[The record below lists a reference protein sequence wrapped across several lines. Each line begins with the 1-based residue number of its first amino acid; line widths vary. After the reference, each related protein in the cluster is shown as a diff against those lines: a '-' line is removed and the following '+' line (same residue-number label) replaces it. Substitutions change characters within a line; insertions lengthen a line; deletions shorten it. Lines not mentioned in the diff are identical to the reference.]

1 MLGDHPMDP
10 VLLATDLAAA
20 RHFYHDLLGL
30 EILTESEEG
39 IVFKSGDAAL
49 EVSKSTV
56 GTKDTQTQASW
67 RVPDIRAEVAEL
79 RARGVKIE
87 DYDEPGLKTDEDGI
101 ADVGVAWVAYIVD
114 PGKNALAIVQ
124 LK

>member
-1 MLGDHPMDP
+1 MLGDHPISP

-20 RHFYHDLLGL
+20 RRFYQDLLGL
-30 EILTESEEG
+30 EILSESEEG
-39 IVFKSGDAAL
+39 IVFKSGDTAL

-56 GTKDTQTQASW
+56 GTKDTQTQAFW

-79 RARGVKIE
+79 GARGVEIE
-87 DYDEPGLKTDEDGI
+87 DYDQPGLKTDEDGV
-101 ADVGVAWVAYIVD
+101 ADVGVAWVAYIID
-114 PGKNALAIVQ
+114 PGKNALAIFQ

>member
-1 MLGDHPMDP
+1 MLGDHSMDP
-10 VLLATDLAAA
+10 VLLAMDLAAA

-39 IVFKSGDAAL
+39 IVFQSGDAAL

-67 RVPDIRAEVAEL
+67 RVPDLRAEVAEL
-79 RARGVKIE
+79 RDRGVKIE

-114 PGKNALAIVQ
+114 PGKNTLAIVQ

>member
-1 MLGDHPMDP
+1 MLGDHSMDP

-30 EILTESEEG
+30 EILHEREEG
-39 IVFKSGDAAL
+39 IVFRSGDAAL

-87 DYDEPGLKTDEDGI
+87 DYDEAGLKTDEDGI

>member
-1 MLGDHPMDP
+1 MLGDHPISP

-20 RHFYHDLLGL
+20 RRFYQDLLGL
-30 EILTESEEG
+30 EILSESEEG
-39 IVFKSGDAAL
+39 IVFKSGDTAL

-56 GTKDTQTQASW
+56 GTKDTQTQAFW
-67 RVPDIRAEVAEL
+67 RVPDIRAAVAEL
-79 RARGVKIE
+79 RARGVEIE
-87 DYDEPGLKTDEDGI
+87 DYDQPGLKTDEDGV
-101 ADVGVAWVAYIVD
+101 ADVGVAWVAYVID